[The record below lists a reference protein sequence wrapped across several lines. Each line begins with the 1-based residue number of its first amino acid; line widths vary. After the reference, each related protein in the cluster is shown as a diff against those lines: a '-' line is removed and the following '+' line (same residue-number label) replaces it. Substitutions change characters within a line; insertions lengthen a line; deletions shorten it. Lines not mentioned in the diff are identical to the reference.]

1 MFSTAAVKALAHAA
15 NVRANARAAARVAA
29 ACAPTA
35 DGTVVACVSTAPRP
49 VAARAIARAAALAA
63 ARVPTPSRAVATSAP
78 VARISAAIAPVAHAP
93 TAAPAVAAR
102 APTVAPAVAATAPV
116 ARVSAAALDPAPL
129 IAPAPPAV
137 ADFGDDMDMGMSM
150 GMGMGARKRAR
161 ADNDDDDELDLPPE
175 LRPVRRFA
183 APRHK
188 RIRVADLLNIG
199 IEPEPKLVP
208 KAGDRQ
214 AHLAPALR
222 RTVPDTLGSSSADER
237 GRIAADIK
245 RLVLDAADPL
255 APLASGL
262 PSGSGAAPDMQS
274 QSHSAVRTSESAK
287 PCSGDPALHN
297 PMDINQLAN
306 EDL

>member
-1 MFSTAAVKALAHAA
+1 
-15 NVRANARAAARVAA
+15 
-29 ACAPTA
+29 
-35 DGTVVACVSTAPRP
+35 
-49 VAARAIARAAALAA
+49 
-63 ARVPTPSRAVATSAP
+63 
-78 VARISAAIAPVAHAP
+78 
-93 TAAPAVAAR
+93 
-102 APTVAPAVAATAPV
+102 
-116 ARVSAAALDPAPL
+116 
-129 IAPAPPAV
+129 
-137 ADFGDDMDMGMSM
+137 MDMGMSM

-175 LRPVRRFA
+175 LRPTRRIA
-183 APRHK
+183 EPRHK
-188 RIRVADLLNIG
+188 RVRIVDLLNLS
-199 IEPEPKLVP
+199 IEPEPKL
-208 KAGDRQ
+208 
-214 AHLAPALR
+214 HLAPALR

-287 PCSGDPALHN
+287 PCSGDLVVLHN
-297 PMDINQLAN
+297 PMDINQLAS